1 MLDLSIGE
9 VAARTGLSVSA
20 VRYYENQALIQALRS
35 EGRQRRFL
43 RSDIRKLS
51 FIIAVQGLGFTLDQI
66 KDMLAGL
73 PDQRPPNKR
82 DWTRIG
88 KSIRAELDGRI
99 AMMER
104 LRDRLDGC
112 IGCGCLSMSTCKLYN
127 PGDAAAKTGT
137 GPVLIYRA
145 GIDGPD

>member
-9 VAARTGLSVSA
+9 VAARTGLRVSA
-20 VRYYENQALIQALRS
+20 VRYYENEGLIQALRS

-43 RSDIRKLS
+43 RSEIRKLS
-51 FIIAVQGLGFTLDQI
+51 FIIAVQGLGFTLDEI
-66 KDMLAGL
+66 KGMLAGL
-73 PDQRPPNKR
+73 PHQRPPNKR
-82 DWTRIG
+82 DWARIG
-88 KSIRAELDGRI
+88 KAICEELNQRI

-112 IGCGCLSMSTCKLYN
+112 IGCGCLSMDNCKLYN

-137 GPVLIYRA
+137 GPVLIYKA
-145 GIDGPD
+145 GIDGQD

>member
-1 MLDLSIGE
+1 MLDLSIGD

-20 VRYYENQALIQALRS
+20 VRYYENQGLIQALRS

-66 KDMLAGL
+66 RDMLAGL
-73 PDQRPPNKR
+73 PDQRPPTKR
-82 DWTRIG
+82 DWARIG
-88 KSIRAELDGRI
+88 KTIRAELDERI

-145 GIDGPD
+145 GIDGQD